1 MIDISRRNFLVAGGA
16 ILTSAC
22 AGGTDRNA
30 SVLINQKIEIAIDEM
45 ETKYPFTKSIMER
58 STGLLVIP
66 EVREASLIVGGMY
79 GEGALLIDQIPVDY
93 YSFAAGSVGF
103 KIGVQSVN
111 HFLFFLDDG
120 SLRRFRGRDG
130 WAVGADLE
138 FTVIDKSNS
147 LAVSSETHRRG
158 VYSLSVTKTGVLFGT
173 AIEGGKFS
181 RIAR

>member
-1 MIDISRRNFLVAGGA
+1 MTDISRRNVFVAAGA

-30 SVLINQKIEIAIDEM
+30 SVLINQKVEIAIQEM
-45 ETKYPFTKSIMER
+45 TTKYPFTTSLLER
-58 STGLLVIP
+58 SAGLLVIP
-66 EVREASLIVGGMY
+66 EAREASLFVGGVY

-93 YSFAAGSVGF
+93 YSFIAGSVGLKF
-103 KIGVQSVN
+103 GVHSIS
-111 HFLFFLDDG
+111 HYLFFLDDG

-138 FTVIDKSNS
+138 FTIIDKSDS
-147 LAVSSETHRRG
+147 FAVSSETHRRG
-158 VYSLSVTKTGVLFGT
+158 VYSLSITKTGVLFG
-173 AIEGGKFS
+173 AALEGGKFS